1 MVKGGLGSRHERATD
16 GYFVA
21 PKIKKFIR
29 QYPGRQPYFKKLSKT
44 TIVIQ
49 VGFQMGLFVSTLF
62 GVITKSPRSFRGPV
76 CTRLVLKRTSIVK
89 K

>member
-29 QYPGRQPYFKKLSKT
+29 QYPGRQPYIKKTVENHNRYPSWT
-44 TIVIQ
+44 PNGPFRIYTIWSNNE
-49 VGFQMGLFVSTLF
+49 VSSVFPWSWLYQA
-62 GVITKSPRSFRGPV
+62 ITQADVDR
-76 CTRLVLKRTSIVK
+76 
-89 K
+89 